1 MSRSTGDG
9 CKLEIRNIKN
19 LSDSNAIVNVVSKT
33 VKEVY
38 PRYYPGEVV
47 IFFLLF
53 HSEEKVM
60 KDIADGKVWVLV
72 HDGRIIG
79 TGSREENHITRVY
92 ILPEYQGN
100 GYGTFLIEKLEK
112 EIGNKYDS
120 VLVDASLPACC
131 LYEKLGYRTVKHER
145 MGLKNDAVLVY
156 EVMEKRLDGKDA
168 RI

>member
-1 MSRSTGDG
+1 M
-9 CKLEIRNIKN
+9 II
-19 LSDSNAIVNVVSKT
+19 NVVSKT

-47 IFFLLF
+47 TFFLLF

-60 KDIADGKVWVLV
+60 KDIVDGNVWVLV
-72 HDGRIIG
+72 HDGQVIG
-79 TGSREENHITRVY
+79 TGSMEENHITRVY

-112 EIGNKYDS
+112 KYDS

-145 MGLKNDAVLVY
+145 MALMNDAVLVY
-156 EVMEKRLDGKDA
+156 EVMEKRLDGKEA

>member
-1 MSRSTGDG
+1 MSRSHGAG
-9 CKLEIRNIKN
+9 GKLEIRNIKK
-19 LSDSNAIVNVVSKT
+19 LSDSNVIINVVSKT

-47 IFFLLF
+47 TFFLLF

-60 KDIADGKVWVLV
+60 KDIVDGNVWVLV
-72 HDGRIIG
+72 HDGQVIG
-79 TGSREENHITRVY
+79 TGSMEENHITRVY

-112 EIGNKYDS
+112 ELGKKYDS

-145 MGLKNDAVLVY
+145 MALMNDAVLVY